1 MIPIAVRRRPLAGPG
16 RASDRRLTII
26 TAALRTS
33 VRLLL
38 TALALALPS
47 SLLFGGVA
55 SADFFT
61 PENGGSPNGDAI
73 DNLYKL
79 LFALGVVVFIAVEG
93 ALIYSLFKF
102 KARKGTVPA
111 QIRGNTR
118 LEIGW
123 TVGAALILVVI
134 AVVTF
139 VQLDDIRNA
148 PESDPEGLRL
158 ASATEIVNN
167 DGPVEQAVPPSGKSL
182 KILVNGQQYIWRYTY
197 PDEDDNILNNA
208 FSYEEMVIPV
218 DTTVTLEITSQD
230 VQHSWW
236 IPELGGKFDALPGHT
251 NYTWFK
257 VPGKWAGETFETGK
271 IFRGQC
277 AELCGR
283 NHANMVAH
291 VRAVTP
297 EQYEAFIERRRD
309 EIAAANEEAARQREE
324 QEQAAEETG
333 TEEATQPGEAGEG

>member
-1 MIPIAVRRRPLAGPG
+1 VCDRP
-16 RASDRRLTII
+16 RTII
-26 TAALRTS
+26 PAALRTS

-38 TALALALPS
+38 SALVLALPA
-47 SLLFGGVA
+47 SLVFSGVA

-61 PENGGSPNGDAI
+61 PEDGGSPNADAV

-79 LFALGVVVFIAVEG
+79 LFALSVVVFVAVEG

-148 PESDPEGLRL
+148 PESEPNGLQI
-158 ASATEIVNN
+158 ANAVQVENN

-182 KILVNGQQYIWRYTY
+182 KVQVNGQQYLWRYTY
-197 PDEDDNILNNA
+197 PDDDDNILNNA
-208 FSYEEMVIPV
+208 FSYEEMVVPV
-218 DTTVTLEITSQD
+218 DTTVTLEITAQD
-230 VQHSWW
+230 VNHSWW
-236 IPELGGKFDALPGHT
+236 IPELGGKFDAVPGHT

-257 VPGKWAGETFETGK
+257 IPGKWAGETFETGK
-271 IFRGQC
+271 VFRGQC

-297 EQYEAFIERRRD
+297 EQYEQFIQRRQQ
-309 EIAAANEEAARQREE
+309 EIATANREAARQREE
-324 QEQAAEETG
+324 LEQAAEETG

>member
-1 MIPIAVRRRPLAGPG
+1 
-16 RASDRRLTII
+16 
-26 TAALRTS
+26 LRTP
-33 VRLLL
+33 VRTLL
-38 TALALALPS
+38 TALLLALLA
-47 SLLFGGVA
+47 SLVLSGVA

-61 PENGGSPNGDAI
+61 PEDGGSPNADDI
-73 DNLYKL
+73 DGLYKL
-79 LFALGVVVFIAVEG
+79 LFALSVVVFIAVEG

-102 KARKGTVPA
+102 RARKGTVPA

-139 VQLDDIRNA
+139 IQLDDIRTP
-148 PESDPEGLRL
+148 PETTDRDALALVSDVKLDDPDTPLD
-158 ASATEIVNN
+158 T
-167 DGPVEQAVPPSGKSL
+167 AVPKSGKGL
-182 KILVNGQQYIWRYTY
+182 KIQVNGQQYLWRYTY
-197 PDEDDNILNNA
+197 SDDDDNVLNNA
-208 FSYEEMVIPV
+208 FSYEEMVVPV
-218 DTTVTLEITSQD
+218 ETTVTFEITAQD
-230 VQHSWW
+230 VNHSWW
-236 IPELGGKFDALPGHT
+236 IPELGGKFDAVPGHT
-251 NYTWFK
+251 NYTWVK
-257 VPGKWAGETFETGK
+257 IPRKWAGRTFEEGK

-297 EQYEAFIERRRD
+297 EQYTEFIDRRKR
-309 EIAAANEEAARQREE
+309 EIATANREAARQRQAEE
-324 QEQAAEETG
+324 RAAEEQG

>member
-1 MIPIAVRRRPLAGPG
+1 MVRFLLPALPLALV
-16 RASDRRLTII
+16 A
-26 TAALRTS
+26 
-33 VRLLL
+33 
-38 TALALALPS
+38 
-47 SLLFGGVA
+47 SLLFSGVA

-61 PENGGSPNGDAI
+61 VEDGGSPNADAV
-73 DNLYKL
+73 DNLFKL
-79 LFALGVVVFIAVEG
+79 LFALSVVVFIAVEG

-148 PESDPEGLRL
+148 PESDPGGLQL
-158 ASATEIVNN
+158 AAAGDVENN
-167 DGPVEQAVPPSGKSL
+167 DGPIDQAVPPSGKSL
-182 KILVNGQQYIWRYTY
+182 RVQVNGQQYLWRYTY
-197 PDEDDNILNNA
+197 PDGDRNVLNNA
-208 FSYEEMVIPV
+208 FSYEEMVVPV
-218 DTTVTLEITSQD
+218 DTTVTLEITAQD
-230 VQHSWW
+230 VAHSWW
-236 IPELGGKFDALPGHT
+236 IPELGGKFDAIPGHT
-251 NYTWFK
+251 NATWFK
-257 VPGKWAGETFETGK
+257 IPRKWAGETFETGK
-271 IFRGQC
+271 TFRGQC

-297 EQYEAFIERRRD
+297 EQYEQFIERRKR
-309 EIAAANEEAARQREE
+309 EIASANREAQRQREAE
-324 QEQAAEETG
+324 EQAAEEQG